1 MISRLKGLMNILVI
15 NCGSSSLKYQL
26 IDMNN
31 ETLLAKGLCDR
42 IGLNDSL
49 IKHTPKGKE
58 PEIIEQNFPDHT
70 TAISTVLSTLT
81 DNQYGVISDLSD
93 IVAVGH
99 RVVHGG
105 ENFTSSAII
114 DQDVLDVIQ
123 DCSSLAPLH
132 NPPNITGILAC
143 QELMPETPMVAVFDT
158 SFHQTMPPHA
168 YLYPIP
174 YEFYQKYKLRKY
186 GFHGTSHKYVA
197 DRASVLLDK
206 PLDSLK
212 IVTCHLGNGSSIC
225 AIKNGNSEDTSM
237 GFTPLEGLPMGTRSG
252 SIDPAVIEYIMSKE
266 DLSIKEVLN
275 ILNKKSGVLGISQ
288 LSSDFRDLE
297 IAMENGN
304 EKATTA
310 LKIFSYK
317 VRKYI
322 GEYAAAMGGLDA
334 VVFTGGV
341 GENNP
346 ILRTEIAQELSFLGF
361 SIDSEKNKL
370 RGQEIDISKTEAK
383 VRMLVIPT
391 NEELSIAREAK
402 KLIS

>member
-1 MISRLKGLMNILVI
+1 MNILVI

-26 IDMNN
+26 IDMTD

-42 IGLNDSL
+42 IGLNDSV
-49 IKHTPKGKE
+49 IKHTPSGKE
-58 PEIIEQNFPDHT
+58 TSIIKHDFPDHT
-70 TAISTVLSTLT
+70 TAISKVLSTLT
-81 DNQYGVISDLSD
+81 DNQYGVISNLTD

-114 DQDVLDVIQ
+114 NQDVLDVIQ
-123 DCSSLAPLH
+123 ECSSLAPLH

-158 SFHQTMPPHA
+158 SFHQTMPPHS

-197 DRASVLLDK
+197 DRACVILDK
-206 PLDSLK
+206 PISSLK

-225 AIKNGNSEDTSM
+225 AVKNGKSIDTSM

-252 SIDPAVIEYIMSKE
+252 SIDPAVIEYIMAKE

-297 IAMENGN
+297 EATEKGN
-304 EKATTA
+304 VLAATA
-310 LKIFSYK
+310 LKIFNYK

-322 GEYAAAMGGLDA
+322 GEYAAAMGGIDA

-346 ILRTEIAQELSFLGF
+346 LLRSEIAEELAFLGF
-361 SIDSEKNKL
+361 AIDSEKNKL
-370 RGQEIDISKTEAK
+370 RGQELDVSTNDAK

-391 NEELSIAREAK
+391 NEELSIARESK
-402 KLIS
+402 ILIS

>member
-1 MISRLKGLMNILVI
+1 MSEGGRQEISHSFSSRNKLMNILVI

-26 IDMNN
+26 IDMSS

-42 IGLNDSL
+42 IGLKDSL
-49 IKHTPKGKE
+49 IKHTPTGKE
-58 PEIIEQNFPDHT
+58 ALVIKHNFPDHT
-70 TAISTVLSTLT
+70 TAISKVLSTLT
-81 DNQYGVISDLSD
+81 DGQHGVISSLAD

-114 DQDVLDVIQ
+114 TQDVLDVIQ
-123 DCSSLAPLH
+123 ECSSLAPLH

-143 QELMPETPMVAVFDT
+143 QELMPKTPMVAVFDT
-158 SFHQTMPPHA
+158 SFHQTMPSHA

-174 YEFYQKYKLRKY
+174 YEFYEKYKLRKY
-186 GFHGTSHKYVA
+186 GFHGTSHNYVTS
-197 DRASVLLDK
+197 RASVVLSK
-206 PLDSLK
+206 PLDTLK
-212 IVTCHLGNGSSIC
+212 IITCHLGNGSSIC
-225 AIKNGNSEDTSM
+225 AIKNGKSVDTSM

-252 SIDPAVIEYIMSKE
+252 SIDPAVIEYIMAKE

-275 ILNKKSGVLGISQ
+275 ILNKKSGVLGISE

-297 IAMENGN
+297 DATEDGN
-304 EKATTA
+304 EKAATA
-310 LKIFSYK
+310 LKIFNYK

-346 ILRTEIAQELSFLGF
+346 LLRQEIAEELAFLGF
-361 SIDSEKNKL
+361 SID
-370 RGQEIDISKTEAK
+370 
-383 VRMLVIPT
+383 
-391 NEELSIAREAK
+391 AK
-402 KLIS
+402 KK